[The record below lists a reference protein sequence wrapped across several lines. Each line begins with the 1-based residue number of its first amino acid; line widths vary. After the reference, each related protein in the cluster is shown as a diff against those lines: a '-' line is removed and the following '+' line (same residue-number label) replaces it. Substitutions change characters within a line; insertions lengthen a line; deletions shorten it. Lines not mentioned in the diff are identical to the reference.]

1 MKKNLILSIVFAL
14 IATLFIALYL
24 YDIENKQKSMTEPI
38 KVVVASTKIEQGK
51 IIDVSM
57 LEEKTV
63 PKQYVQPKYI
73 SSIKDFYIDNK
84 PSFISLVNF
93 EQGEQITSTKITSIS
108 SDSGISNTIPANQR
122 AITLVF
128 PREEIYGIV
137 SPGSTIDLIAILE
150 YEDKNNTL
158 EETAVV
164 IAQNLLVLA
173 VGNNVIGGVNDLKNE
188 NITVTLPVTVSVTV
202 KQAQEIMLTQ
212 EKGIIKVA
220 LRPSADS
227 SIDNN
232 ISAVKINDI
241 LKDAKKTVSKNSSND
256 AQLLKEMQKRQKE
269 VVDII
274 NKYSSK

>member
-1 MKKNLILSIVFAL
+1 MKKNLILSIAFAL
-14 IATLFIALYL
+14 IATLFVALYL
-24 YDIENKQKSMTEPI
+24 YDVENKQKSMTEPI

-108 SDSGISNTIPANQR
+108 SDSGISNTIPTNQR

-173 VGNNVIGGVNDLKNE
+173 VGSNVIGGVNDLKNE
-188 NITVTLPVTVSVTV
+188 NITVSLPVTVSVTV

>member
-14 IATLFIALYL
+14 IATLFVALYL
-24 YDIENKQKSMTEPI
+24 YDIENKQKSMTEPV

-57 LEEKTV
+57 LEEKSV

-150 YEDKNNTL
+150 YEDKSNTL

-188 NITVTLPVTVSVTV
+188 NITVSLPVTVSVTV

>member
-1 MKKNLILSIVFAL
+1 MKKNLILSIAFAL
-14 IATLFIALYL
+14 IATLFVALYL
-24 YDIENKQKSMTEPI
+24 YDIENKQKSMTEPV

-63 PKQYVQPKYI
+63 PKQYVQPKHI

-188 NITVTLPVTVSVTV
+188 NITVSLPVTVSVTV

-212 EKGIIKVA
+212 EKGIIKAA

>member
-14 IATLFIALYL
+14 IATLFVALYL
-24 YDIENKQKSMTEPI
+24 YDIENKQKSMTEPV

-63 PKQYVQPKYI
+63 PKQYVQPKHI

-150 YEDKNNTL
+150 YEDKSNTL

-188 NITVTLPVTVSVTV
+188 NITVSLPVTVSVTV

-241 LKDAKKTVSKNSSND
+241 LKDAKKAVSKNSSND

>member
-14 IATLFIALYL
+14 TATLFIALYL
-24 YDIENKQKSMTEPI
+24 YDIENKQKTMTEPV
-38 KVVVASTKIEQGK
+38 KVVVANKKIEQGK

-57 LEEKTV
+57 LEEKSV

-73 SSIKDFYIDNK
+73 SSVKEFYVNDK

-108 SDSGISNTIPANQR
+108 SDSGISNTIPTNQR

-150 YEDKNNTL
+150 YEDKNNSL

-173 VGNNVIGGVNDLKNE
+173 VGNNVIGGINDLKNE
-188 NITVTLPVTVSVTV
+188 NITVSLPVTVSVTT

-212 EKGIIKVA
+212 EKGIIKIA

-232 ISAVKINDI
+232 ISSVKISDI

-256 AQLLKEMQKRQKE
+256 AQLLKEMQRRQKE
-269 VVDII
+269 VADII
-274 NKYSSK
+274 VTII

>member
-1 MKKNLILSIVFAL
+1 MKKNLILSIAFAL
-14 IATLFIALYL
+14 IATLFVALYL
-24 YDIENKQKSMTEPI
+24 YDIENKQKSMTEPV

-93 EQGEQITSTKITSIS
+93 EQGEQITSTKVTSIS
-108 SDSGISNTIPANQR
+108 SDSGISNTIPTNQR

-150 YEDKNNTL
+150 YEDKSNTL

-188 NITVTLPVTVSVTV
+188 NITVSLPVTVSVTV

-256 AQLLKEMQKRQKE
+256 APLLKEMQKRQKE

>member
-1 MKKNLILSIVFAL
+1 
-14 IATLFIALYL
+14 
-24 YDIENKQKSMTEPI
+24 MTEPI

-108 SDSGISNTIPANQR
+108 SDSGISNTIPTNQR

-173 VGNNVIGGVNDLKNE
+173 VGSNVIGGVNDLKNE
-188 NITVTLPVTVSVTV
+188 NITVSLPVTVSVTV

>member
-14 IATLFIALYL
+14 TATLFIALYL
-24 YDIENKQKSMTEPI
+24 YDIENKQKTMTEPV
-38 KVVVASTKIEQGK
+38 KVVVANKKIEQGK

-57 LEEKTV
+57 LEEKSV

-73 SSIKDFYIDNK
+73 SSVKEFYVNDK

-108 SDSGISNTIPANQR
+108 SDSGISNTIPTNQR

-150 YEDKNNTL
+150 YEDKNNSL

-173 VGNNVIGGVNDLKNE
+173 VGNNVIGGINDLKNE
-188 NITVTLPVTVSVTV
+188 NITVSLPVTVSVTT

-212 EKGIIKVA
+212 EKGIIKIA

-232 ISAVKINDI
+232 ISSVKISDI

-256 AQLLKEMQKRQKE
+256 AQLLKEMQRRQKE
-269 VVDII
+269 VADII
-274 NKYSSK
+274 NKYSSQ

>member
-1 MKKNLILSIVFAL
+1 MKKNLILSIAFAL
-14 IATLFIALYL
+14 IATLFVALYL
-24 YDIENKQKSMTEPI
+24 YDIENKQKSMTEPV
-38 KVVVASTKIEQGK
+38 KVVVAGTKIEQGK

-150 YEDKNNTL
+150 YEDKSNTL

-188 NITVTLPVTVSVTV
+188 NITVSLPVTVSVTV
-202 KQAQEIMLTQ
+202 KQAQEIMLMQ

-241 LKDAKKTVSKNSSND
+241 LKDAKKAVSKNSSND

>member
-1 MKKNLILSIVFAL
+1 MKKNLILSIAFAL
-14 IATLFIALYL
+14 IATLFVALYL
-24 YDIENKQKSMTEPI
+24 YDVENKQKSMTEPI

-108 SDSGISNTIPANQR
+108 SDSGISNTIPTNKR

-173 VGNNVIGGVNDLKNE
+173 VGSNVIGGVNDLKNE
-188 NITVTLPVTVSVTV
+188 NITVSLPVTVSVTV